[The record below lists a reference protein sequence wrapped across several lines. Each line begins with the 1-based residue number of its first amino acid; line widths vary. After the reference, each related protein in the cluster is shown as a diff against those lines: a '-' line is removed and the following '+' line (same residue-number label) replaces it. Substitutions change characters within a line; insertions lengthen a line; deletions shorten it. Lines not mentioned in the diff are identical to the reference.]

1 MPIYE
6 IACKECF
13 QVSEVL
19 VPSAD
24 QPVACPGCGSVQTER
39 LMSAT
44 SSLTGRNTASFP
56 GAGDTTCCGN
66 APGAAGCAGPG
77 SCCGKMG

>member
-6 IACKECF
+6 IVCSDCHRTKEVIVTK
-13 QVSEVL
+13 QDAVL
-19 VPSAD
+19 ICPS
-24 QPVACPGCGSVQTER
+24 CGSTNTSK

-44 SSLTGRNTASFP
+44 SSMTGLGHSGMP

-66 APGAAGCAGPG
+66 APGVGACDGPG
-77 SCCGKMG
+77 SCCGGH